1 MSRKEPTKYQKAFE
15 EIDFLTHLRTEKGNL
30 YIDQDYNEDLIYI
43 IDDDGETDSWG
54 ITKED
59 IKQRKGY
66 KDYFDVSD
74 KSVRNRV
81 NKLLRDSKE
90 IDEIMEFLI
99 NISDENPKNNLVTVS
114 PVIYD
119 YEEDIIFGS
128 LNPYGYEGLMVKL
141 LKKLV
146 KAVDE
151 KPNSHDFK
159 SLKKQ
164 LEKVEKKFVSSIGN
178 KTISQKE
185 HEEYKDVLN
194 RSMKDPSTDI
204 VEVLVNV
211 DEVLEKDYEWKNYP
225 ANMYRIQLILN
236 KIKEKEKQKKA
247 LDAIFK
253 KNKSVPDEMRNEITK
268 FMGGK
273 RTRKHKNSNK
283 KNTRKN
289 KK

>member
-81 NKLLRDSKE
+81 NKLLIDSKE

-114 PVIYD
+114 PIIYD
-119 YEEDIIFGS
+119 NEEQIIFGF
-128 LNPYGYEGLMVKL
+128 GLMIDLLIKL
-141 LKKLV
+141 E
-146 KAVDE
+146 KAVDK

-185 HEEYKDVLN
+185 HKEYKDVLN
-194 RSMKDPSTDI
+194 RFMDDPSINNYENIYEDI
-204 VEVLVNV
+204 YDVLK
-211 DEVLEKDYEWKNYP
+211 KDYGWKNYP
-225 ANMYRIQLILN
+225 AIMYRIQLILS
-236 KIKEKEKQKKA
+236 KIKEKEKQKQA

-253 KNKSVPDEMRNEITK
+253 KNKSLPDEMRNEITK

-289 KK
+289 RNKM

>member
-81 NKLLRDSKE
+81 NKLLIDSKE

-114 PVIYD
+114 PIIYD
-119 YEEDIIFGS
+119 NEEQIIFGF
-128 LNPYGYEGLMVKL
+128 GLMIDLLIKL
-141 LKKLV
+141 E
-146 KAVDE
+146 KAVDK

-185 HEEYKDVLN
+185 HKEYKDVLN
-194 RSMKDPSTDI
+194 RFMDDPSI
-204 VEVLVNV
+204 NN
-211 DEVLEKDYEWKNYP
+211 YEN
-225 ANMYRIQLILN
+225 I
-236 KIKEKEKQKKA
+236 
-247 LDAIFK
+247 
-253 KNKSVPDEMRNEITK
+253 
-268 FMGGK
+268 
-273 RTRKHKNSNK
+273 
-283 KNTRKN
+283 
-289 KK
+289 

>member
-1 MSRKEPTKYQKAFE
+1 MSRKGPTKYQKAFE
-15 EIDFLTHLRTEKGNL
+15 EIDFITNLRTEKGNL
-30 YIDQDYNEDLIYI
+30 YIDQDFNEELHYI
-43 IDDDGETDSWG
+43 IDNDGETDSWG

-178 KTISQKE
+178 KTYKTISQKE
-185 HEEYKDVLN
+185 HEEYIDVIN
-194 RSMKDPSTDI
+194 RSIDDPSIDI
-204 VEVLVNV
+204 YDDDIYKEH
-211 DEVLEKDYEWKNYP
+211 YEWKNYQ
-225 ANMYRIQLILN
+225 AIMYRIQLVLN
-236 KIKEKEKQKKA
+236 KIKEKEKQRKA

-253 KNKSVPDEMRNEITK
+253 KNKSVPDEMRNEIEK

-283 KNTRKN
+283 KNSRKN